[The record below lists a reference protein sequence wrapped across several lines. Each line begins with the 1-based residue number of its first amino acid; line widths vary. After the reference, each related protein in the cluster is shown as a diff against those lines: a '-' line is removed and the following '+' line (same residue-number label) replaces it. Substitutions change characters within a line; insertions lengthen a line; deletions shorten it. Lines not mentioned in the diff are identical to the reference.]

1 MYNKNFFKDVYDDF
15 FGVEKIKEE
24 NEKLKKELNLTDN
37 FPVIEVKKEDKDK
50 NLSSFDKSNSII
62 ENENVDVDVDDK
74 VSKDKKMAYFF
85 EMLELLYI
93 EDDSKNIIKKI
104 IEYMR
109 KYNEKIENE
118 YIPFNLCLCI
128 KDEITLK
135 KVIELLKESA
145 IYFSYIDKNS
155 SCEIS
160 LYDLKE
166 IDEFTDTYL
175 KNGMLLLK
183 KIEGLEYQDLKFR
196 DSFWNKLENLVI
208 NSKKMLLLKFDSKED
223 KSRVFEKY
231 SSLKERIFDLE
242 IIETV
247 PKIQDIYNEVEKRLS
262 KNSSLDDSFKIAL
275 LEFIQNTYVESEY
288 SYSQYIELLCK
299 KILFNK
305 SGNLKP
311 QDLPTYNKEKS
322 MDEIFE
328 ELNSLVGLKKVKEVL
343 NDLVSLIELK
353 NKSKGS
359 LNIKDTNLH
368 MVFLGNPGTG
378 KTTVARIIAKILY
391 NLKYIKKDK
400 LIEVS
405 SKDLVAEYVGQ
416 TAPKT
421 MEVVKRAMG
430 GVLFIDEAYSLASGN
445 GTSNGYN
452 EEAVATLIQ
461 AMENYRDNL
470 VVIFAGYTKE
480 MQNFLNLNSGIVSRI
495 GYTLEFDD
503 YSTEELI
510 QIFESMIKKAGFNVT
525 KKAILK
531 VESIIEEYK
540 DTKNFG
546 NARFIRNLYEKSVIK
561 HAANTKGVKN
571 KKIIKTIDEDDISV
585 ENLLKM

>member
-62 ENENVDVDVDDK
+62 ENENVDVDDK

-196 DSFWNKLENLVI
+196 NSFWNKLENLVI

-223 KSRVFEKY
+223 KNRVFEKY

>member
-15 FGVEKIKEE
+15 FGVEIIKEE
-24 NEKLKKELNLTDN
+24 NEKLKKELNLTDD

-50 NLSSFDKSNSII
+50 NLSSFDKSNSTI
-62 ENENVDVDVDDK
+62 EDENVNDK

-85 EMLELLYI
+85 EILELLYI

-109 KYNEKIENE
+109 KYNEKIETE

-128 KDEITLK
+128 KDEITSK

-223 KSRVFEKY
+223 KNRVFEKY

-510 QIFESMIKKAGFNVT
+510 QIFDSMIKKAGFNVT

-561 HAANTKGVKN
+561 HAANTKGVRN

>member
-24 NEKLKKELNLTDN
+24 NEKLKKELNLTDD

-62 ENENVDVDVDDK
+62 EDENVNVDDK

-85 EMLELLYI
+85 EMLESLYI

-109 KYNEKIENE
+109 KYNENIETE
-118 YIPFNLCLCI
+118 YISFNLCLCI

-183 KIEGLEYQDLKFR
+183 KFEGLEYQDLKFR

-262 KNSSLDDSFKIAL
+262 KNNSLDDSFKIAL

-305 SGNLKP
+305 SGNVKP

-391 NLKYIKKDK
+391 NLKYI
-400 LIEVS
+400 
-405 SKDLVAEYVGQ
+405 
-416 TAPKT
+416 
-421 MEVVKRAMG
+421 
-430 GVLFIDEAYSLASGN
+430 N
-445 GTSNGYN
+445 
-452 EEAVATLIQ
+452 
-461 AMENYRDNL
+461 
-470 VVIFAGYTKE
+470 
-480 MQNFLNLNSGIVSRI
+480 
-495 GYTLEFDD
+495 
-503 YSTEELI
+503 
-510 QIFESMIKKAGFNVT
+510 
-525 KKAILK
+525 
-531 VESIIEEYK
+531 
-540 DTKNFG
+540 
-546 NARFIRNLYEKSVIK
+546 
-561 HAANTKGVKN
+561 
-571 KKIIKTIDEDDISV
+571 
-585 ENLLKM
+585 

>member
-15 FGVEKIKEE
+15 FGVEIIKEE
-24 NEKLKKELNLTDN
+24 NEKLKKELNLTDD

-50 NLSSFDKSNSII
+50 NLSSFDKSNSTI
-62 ENENVDVDVDDK
+62 EDENVNDK

-109 KYNEKIENE
+109 KYNEKIETE

-196 DSFWNKLENLVI
+196 NSFWNKLENLVI

-223 KSRVFEKY
+223 KNRVFEKY

>member
-62 ENENVDVDVDDK
+62 ENENVDVDDK
-74 VSKDKKMAYFF
+74 VSKDEKMAYFF

-109 KYNEKIENE
+109 KYNEKIEKE

-196 DSFWNKLENLVI
+196 NSFWNKLENLVI

-223 KSRVFEKY
+223 KNRVFEKY

>member
-62 ENENVDVDVDDK
+62 ENENVDVDDK

-85 EMLELLYI
+85 EMLESLYI

-109 KYNEKIENE
+109 KYNEKIETE

-208 NSKKMLLLKFDSKED
+208 NSKKMLFLKFDSKED

-378 KTTVARIIAKILY
+378 KTTVARIIARILY

-430 GVLFIDEAYSLASGN
+430 GVLFVDEAYSLASGN

>member
-24 NEKLKKELNLTDN
+24 NEKLKKELNLTDD

-50 NLSSFDKSNSII
+50 NLSSFDKSNSTI
-62 ENENVDVDVDDK
+62 EDENVNDK

-85 EMLELLYI
+85 EILELLYI

-196 DSFWNKLENLVI
+196 NSFWNKLENLVI

-223 KSRVFEKY
+223 KNRVFEKY

>member
-62 ENENVDVDVDDK
+62 ENENVDVDDK

>member
-62 ENENVDVDVDDK
+62 ENENVDVDDK

-183 KIEGLEYQDLKFR
+183 K
-196 DSFWNKLENLVI
+196 
-208 NSKKMLLLKFDSKED
+208 M
-223 KSRVFEKY
+223 
-231 SSLKERIFDLE
+231 
-242 IIETV
+242 
-247 PKIQDIYNEVEKRLS
+247 
-262 KNSSLDDSFKIAL
+262 
-275 LEFIQNTYVESEY
+275 
-288 SYSQYIELLCK
+288 
-299 KILFNK
+299 
-305 SGNLKP
+305 
-311 QDLPTYNKEKS
+311 
-322 MDEIFE
+322 
-328 ELNSLVGLKKVKEVL
+328 
-343 NDLVSLIELK
+343 
-353 NKSKGS
+353 
-359 LNIKDTNLH
+359 
-368 MVFLGNPGTG
+368 
-378 KTTVARIIAKILY
+378 
-391 NLKYIKKDK
+391 
-400 LIEVS
+400 
-405 SKDLVAEYVGQ
+405 KDL
-416 TAPKT
+416 
-421 MEVVKRAMG
+421 
-430 GVLFIDEAYSLASGN
+430 
-445 GTSNGYN
+445 
-452 EEAVATLIQ
+452 
-461 AMENYRDNL
+461 
-470 VVIFAGYTKE
+470 
-480 MQNFLNLNSGIVSRI
+480 
-495 GYTLEFDD
+495 
-503 YSTEELI
+503 
-510 QIFESMIKKAGFNVT
+510 
-525 KKAILK
+525 
-531 VESIIEEYK
+531 
-540 DTKNFG
+540 
-546 NARFIRNLYEKSVIK
+546 
-561 HAANTKGVKN
+561 NTK
-571 KKIIKTIDEDDISV
+571 I
-585 ENLLKM
+585 

>member
-24 NEKLKKELNLTDN
+24 NEKLKKELNLTDD

-50 NLSSFDKSNSII
+50 NLSSFDKSNSTI
-62 ENENVDVDVDDK
+62 ENENVNVDDK
-74 VSKDKKMAYFF
+74 VSKDKKIAYFF
-85 EMLELLYI
+85 EMLESLYI

-109 KYNEKIENE
+109 KYNEKIEKE

-155 SCEIS
+155 SCEFS

-183 KIEGLEYQDLKFR
+183 KFEGLEYQDLKFR

-262 KNSSLDDSFKIAL
+262 KNNSLDDSFKIAL

-391 NLKYIKKDK
+391 NLKYIKQDK

-510 QIFESMIKKAGFNVT
+510 QIFESMTKKAGFDVT

-531 VESIIEEYK
+531 VKSIIEEYK
-540 DTKNFG
+540 NTKNFG

-561 HAANTKGVKN
+561 HAANTKGIKN